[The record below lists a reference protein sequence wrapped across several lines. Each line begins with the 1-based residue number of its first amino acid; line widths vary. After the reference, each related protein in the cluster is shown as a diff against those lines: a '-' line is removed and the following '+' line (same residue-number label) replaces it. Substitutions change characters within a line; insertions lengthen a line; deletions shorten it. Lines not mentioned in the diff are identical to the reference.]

1 MPVLDWAEVSVSFV
15 TYFFDPLFHERIC
28 KKVSLRS
35 ILAIVGAIVCLAL
48 VPASAL
54 GESLSNDAY
63 STQGTQVLGAT
74 GGDSGGGA
82 PSGTVSSSSE
92 SSSSGVLP
100 FTGLQLAMI
109 GLAGVALVGSGFAL
123 RRAHH

>member
-1 MPVLDWAEVSVSFV
+1 
-15 TYFFDPLFHERIC
+15 
-28 KKVSLRS
+28 VSLRS

-63 STQGTQVLGAT
+63 STQGTQVLGAA
-74 GGDSGGGA
+74 GDDSGGGG
-82 PSGTVSSSSE
+82 PSGTV

-100 FTGLQLAMI
+100 FTGLQLTMI
-109 GLAGVALVGSGFAL
+109 GLASVALLGSGYAL
-123 RRAHH
+123 RRAHR

>member
-1 MPVLDWAEVSVSFV
+1 M
-15 TYFFDPLFHERIC
+15 
-28 KKVSLRS
+28 SLRS
-35 ILAIVGAIVCLAL
+35 FLAIVGAVVCLAL

-63 STQGTQVLGAT
+63 SNQGTQVLGAV
-74 GGDSGGGA
+74 GGDSNGGN
-82 PSGTVSSSSE
+82 PSGTVPAS

-109 GLAGVALVGSGFAL
+109 GLAGVALLGSGYAL
-123 RRAHH
+123 RRVQR

>member
-1 MPVLDWAEVSVSFV
+1 M
-15 TYFFDPLFHERIC
+15 FHERIC

-48 VPASAL
+48 VPGSAL

-63 STQGTQVLGAT
+63 STQGTQVLGAV
-74 GGDSGGGA
+74 GGDSNGGN
-82 PSGTVSSSSE
+82 PSGTVPSST

-109 GLAGVALVGSGFAL
+109 GVAWLSLLGWGYAL
-123 RRAHH
+123 RRVLR

>member
-1 MPVLDWAEVSVSFV
+1 
-15 TYFFDPLFHERIC
+15 
-28 KKVSLRS
+28 VSLRS
-35 ILAIVGAIVCLAL
+35 ILAIAGAIVCLAL

-63 STQGTQVLGAT
+63 STQGTQVLGAV
-74 GGDSGGGA
+74 GGGSGGGGN
-82 PSGTVSSSSE
+82 PSGTVSSSS

-109 GLAGVALVGSGFAL
+109 GIAGVVLIGSGYAL
-123 RRAHH
+123 RRAHQ